1 MRGGAFREYDSDGL
15 DSFPQVLTDYTK
27 DIKDTPQPPPE
38 RRGRLLVP
46 LAVVR
51 GSFGRLPVVLSKV
64 VALSLAP
71 GGARSAQPAWAGLK
85 LRPPKAAAAP
95 PNHGGAALKNIGA
108 LMIILFKDLNSTP
121 PLLRAPPRS
130 LAVGGLEKTT
140 ATIFLIKSCFI

>member
-15 DSFPQVLTDYTK
+15 DSFPQVLTDYTQ

-64 VALSLAP
+64 VALFLRCP
-71 GGARSAQPAWAGLK
+71 LQWAGLK
-85 LRPPKAAAAP
+85 LRPTNAAAAKR
-95 PNHGGAALKNIGA
+95 L
-108 LMIILFKDLNSTP
+108 
-121 PLLRAPPRS
+121 
-130 LAVGGLEKTT
+130 
-140 ATIFLIKSCFI
+140 